1 MTAARACGSCRQL
14 VLVFRLQGEHC
25 YAEVESSRT
34 SASRQLV
41 YPYVVCGET
50 TINRTVN
57 VTHHHHASLLK
68 CAPRCTGGA
77 HTALL
82 HGRGARAAPHRR
94 SAHSELV
101 VLCSNAEHKIVL
113 ALARTSLALEAA
125 LAARAL
131 VEEIL

>member
-1 MTAARACGSCRQL
+1 M
-14 VLVFRLQGEHC
+14 LVFRLQGEHC

-34 SASRQLV
+34 SVSRQLV

-77 HTALL
+77 HTAPL
-82 HGRGARAAPHRR
+82 HGRGARAAPHGR

-101 VLCSNAEHKIVL
+101 VLRSNTEHKIVL

-131 VEEIL
+131 VEEILSKSMVA